1 MEQQQNI
8 ISHLCKWEQHIL
20 NGSLQC
26 DLNHLRTK
34 DLSVL
39 YQHITI
45 TLSFQCFVFFM
56 LLAFLY
62 SPISFPTSPFVLP
75 SIVSISAL
83 AISKQTEEGLKQENH
98 IEEIVLAALCTAAL
112 LIQHMQG
119 ITDLYS
125 IKKHQQSKKVSSANS
140 KHC

>member
-1 MEQQQNI
+1 
-8 ISHLCKWEQHIL
+8 
-20 NGSLQC
+20 
-26 DLNHLRTK
+26 
-34 DLSVL
+34 
-39 YQHITI
+39 
-45 TLSFQCFVFFM
+45 M

-125 IKKHQQSKKVSSANS
+125 IKKH
-140 KHC
+140 